1 MPVRSLAAVL
11 AARRAGG
18 RAGFVPF
25 IVAGDPSAGATLKLA
40 RALADAGADILEV
53 GVPFSDPVA
62 DGPVIQA
69 AGQRALEKGM
79 SLTRAARLVAAI
91 RRGGGTT
98 PAILFTYLNPVLRL
112 GNAGFARL
120 CADSGVAAALVV
132 DLPAEESGALSRALA
147 ERGVELVLLASPTTT
162 DARLRDIGKASGS
175 VVYYVSREGVT
186 GVRAGLAPGLAARLE
201 RVRALTGK
209 PLLVGFGVAEPGQAR
224 ARAPDADGVVV
235 GSALV
240 AAAAKAGA
248 SRGPAAVGRL
258 ARRLVKALE
267 VEC

>member
-1 MPVRSLAAVL
+1 MPLTLAGVL
-11 AARRAGG
+11 AARRAKG

-25 IVAGDPSAGATLKLA
+25 LVAGDPSAAATAKA
-40 RALADAGADILEV
+40 AKALADAGADLLEV

-62 DGPVIQA
+62 DGPTIQA
-69 AGQRALEKGM
+69 AGQRALAKGM
-79 SLTRAARLVAAI
+79 TLPRAARLVAGL
-91 RRGGGTT
+91 RRAGVDT

-112 GNAGFARL
+112 GVSAFARL

-132 DLPAEESGALSRALA
+132 DLPVEECAPLSKALA

-162 DARLRDIGKASGS
+162 DARLRDIGRASGS

-186 GVRAGLAPGLAARLE
+186 GARAGLAPGLAARLK

-209 PLLVGFGVAEPGQAR
+209 PLLVGFGVAEPAQAR
-224 ARAPDADGVVV
+224 ALAAHADGVVV

-240 AAAAKAGA
+240 AAGAKGGA
-248 SRGPAAVGRL
+248 AAVGRL
-258 ARRLVKALE
+258 ARRLVSALE
-267 VEC
+267 VSC